1 MRFESIG
8 IISTES
14 KSCLQLDIN
23 LDTGETVRVGAVSPS
38 GIYLEKSFTPKDA
51 KRDDGTFSICDFS

>member
-8 IISTES
+8 IISSES

-23 LDTGETVRVGAVSPS
+23 IDTGETVRVGAVSPS
-38 GIYLEKSFTPKDA
+38 GIYLEKSFLSDA
-51 KRDDGTFSICDFS
+51 KRDDGTFSICDF